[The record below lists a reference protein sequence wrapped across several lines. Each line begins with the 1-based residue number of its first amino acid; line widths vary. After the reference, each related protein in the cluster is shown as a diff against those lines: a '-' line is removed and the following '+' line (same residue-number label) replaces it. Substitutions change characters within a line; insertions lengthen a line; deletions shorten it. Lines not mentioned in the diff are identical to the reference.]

1 MKKNLKYF
9 ENELNRINKEFAEYK
24 KQHMEKPEIGKTVE
38 IAGMEW
44 MILDKTEKGY
54 FAVLNGFDGKERAF
68 DSDSN
73 NWISSKLREELNTKF
88 LKKIVD
94 ELGEDAVIG
103 FDRDLLSLDGQ
114 TEYGHCEDKISLL
127 TVDEYRKYRK
137 LLPNMPKW
145 WWLITPWSTP
155 VNDYNSTLAVVSPSA
170 MSAALT
176 TTTVTVFAQFV
187 SFLLQSLNWEVM
199 INGKRRF
206 KGNNKS

>member
-1 MKKNLKYF
+1 MNKNLKYF
-9 ENELNRINKEFAEYK
+9 ESELSRLSKEFADYK
-24 KQHMEKPEIGKTVE
+24 EKHISTPEIGKVIE
-38 IAGMEW
+38 LAGMEW

-54 FAVLNGFDGKERAF
+54 FAILNGFDGKERSF

-88 LKKIVD
+88 LKKISD

-137 LLPNMPKW
+137 FIPNMAEW
-145 WWLITPWSTP
+145 WWLLTPWSTP
-155 VNDYNSTLAVVSPSA
+155 ANGYSTTSTVVSPSGD
-170 MSAALT
+170 
-176 TTTVTVFAQFV
+176 
-187 SFLLQSLNWEVM
+187 FLYGDCFSGLVVRPACIFSSSIFEL
-199 INGKRRF
+199 G
-206 KGNNKS
+206 SDD

>member
-9 ENELNRINKEFAEYK
+9 ENELNRLNKEFVEYK

-54 FAVLNGFDGKERAF
+54 FSILNGFDGKERTF
-68 DSDSN
+68 DSNSN
-73 NWISSKLREELNTKF
+73 NWSLSKLREELNTKF
-88 LKKIVD
+88 LKKIAD
-94 ELGEDAVIG
+94 ELGEYAVVE

-137 LLPNMPKW
+137 LLPNMQKW

-155 VNDYNSTLAVVSPSA
+155 VNDYKSTLTVVSPSG
-170 MSAALT
+170 
-176 TTTVTVFAQFV
+176 FV
-187 SFLLQSLNWEVM
+187 VNFSYSLSYGVRPVCIFSSSIFESE
-199 INGKRRF
+199 NGE
-206 KGNNKS
+206 

>member
-24 KQHMEKPEIGKTVE
+24 KQHMKKPEIGKTVE

-54 FAVLNGFDGKERAF
+54 FAVLNGFDGKERVF

-94 ELGEDAVIG
+94 ELGEDAVIE

-114 TEYGHCEDKISLL
+114 TEYGHYKDKISLL

-155 VNDYNSTLAVVSPSA
+155 ANDYNSTLTVVSPSGNF
-170 MSAALT
+170 L
-176 TTTVTVFAQFV
+176 
-187 SFLLQSLNWEVM
+187 SFNCSGSIGVRPVCIFSSSIFELESDD
-199 INGKRRF
+199 
-206 KGNNKS
+206 

>member
-24 KQHMEKPEIGKTVE
+24 KQHMEKPGIGKTVE

-54 FAVLNGFDGKERAF
+54 FSVLNGFDGKERAF

-88 LKKIVD
+88 LKKIED

-155 VNDYNSTLAVVSPSA
+155 VNDYNSTLTVVSPSGLICC
-170 MSAALT
+170 S
-176 TTTVTVFAQFV
+176 
-187 SFLLQSLNWEVM
+187 SCYY
-199 INGKRRF
+199 RRGVRPVCIF
-206 KGNNKS
+206 SSSIFELGSDD

>member
-24 KQHMEKPEIGKTVE
+24 KQHMKKPEIGKTVE

-54 FAVLNGFDGKERAF
+54 FAVLNGFDGKERVF

-94 ELGEDAVIG
+94 ELGEDAVIE

-114 TEYGHCEDKISLL
+114 TEYGHYKDKISLL

-155 VNDYNSTLAVVSPSA
+155 ANDYNSTLTVGSPSG
-170 MSAALT
+170 
-176 TTTVTVFAQFV
+176 V
-187 SFLLQSLNWEVM
+187 
-199 INGKRRF
+199 INCLDYCRSGGVRPVCIF
-206 KGNNKS
+206 SSSIFELESDD

>member
-1 MKKNLKYF
+1 
-9 ENELNRINKEFAEYK
+9 
-24 KQHMEKPEIGKTVE
+24 MEKPEIGKTVE

-54 FAVLNGFDGKERAF
+54 FAILNGFDGKEITF
-68 DSDSN
+68 DSNSN
-73 NWISSKLREELNTKF
+73 NWLSSKLREELNTKF
-88 LKKIVD
+88 LKKIAD

-137 LLPNMPKW
+137 LLPNTENW

-155 VNDYNSTLAVVSPSA
+155 ANDFSSALAVVPPSGIIG
-170 MSAALT
+170 S
-176 TTTVTVFAQFV
+176 
-187 SFLLQSLNWEVM
+187 NYYGCG
-199 INGKRRF
+199 NGVRPACIFSSSIFESENDK
-206 KGNNKS
+206 

>member
-9 ENELNRINKEFAEYK
+9 ENELNCINKEFAEYK
-24 KQHMEKPEIGKTVE
+24 KQHMEKLEIGKTVE

-54 FAVLNGFDGKERAF
+54 FAILNSFDGEDRKF
-68 DSDSN
+68 DSESN
-73 NWISSKLREELNTKF
+73 NWIKSDLRKELNDSF
-88 LKKIVD
+88 LKKITD
-94 ELGEDAVIG
+94 ELGEDAVVE
-103 FDRDLLSLDGQ
+103 FDRNLLSLDGQ

-155 VNDYNSTLAVVSPSA
+155 VNDYNSTLAVVSPSG
-170 MSAALT
+170 
-176 TTTVTVFAQFV
+176 FIG
-187 SFLLQSLNWEVM
+187 SFDYNISDGVRPVCIFSSSIFESEND
-199 INGKRRF
+199 K
-206 KGNNKS
+206 

>member
-9 ENELNRINKEFAEYK
+9 ENELNRINKEFDEYK
-24 KQHMEKPEIGKTVE
+24 KQHMEKPEIGKTIE

-44 MILDKTEKGY
+44 MILKKTEKGY
-54 FAVLNGFDGKERAF
+54 FAVLNGFDGKERTF

-73 NWISSKLREELNTKF
+73 NWIESDLRKELNDSF
-88 LKKIVD
+88 LKKITE
-94 ELGEDAVIG
+94 ELGEDAVVE

-137 LLPNMPKW
+137 LLPNTNDW

-155 VNDYNSTLAVVSPSA
+155 ANGYISTLTVVSPSGY
-170 MSAALT
+170 
-176 TTTVTVFAQFV
+176 F
-187 SFLLQSLNWEVM
+187 
-199 INGKRRF
+199 
-206 KGNNKS
+206 NKNVYDDCGGVRPVCIFSSSIFESKNDK

>member
-24 KQHMEKPEIGKTVE
+24 KQHMEKSEIGKTVE

-155 VNDYNSTLAVVSPSA
+155 VNDYNSTLVVVSPSG
-170 MSAALT
+170 SIL
-176 TTTVTVFAQFV
+176 
-187 SFLLQSLNWEVM
+187 SFFYDISLDVRPVCIFSSSIFEL
-199 INGKRRF
+199 G
-206 KGNNKS
+206 SDD

>member
-88 LKKIVD
+88 LKKIAD

-114 TEYGHCEDKISLL
+114 TEYRHCEDKISLL

-145 WWLITPWSTP
+145 WWLLTPWSTP
-155 VNDYNSTLAVVSPSA
+155 ANGYSTKNTVVSPSG
-170 MSAALT
+170 
-176 TTTVTVFAQFV
+176 FV
-187 SFLLQSLNWEVM
+187 NYYYYCNSLGVRPVCIFSSSIFESEND
-199 INGKRRF
+199 K
-206 KGNNKS
+206 

>member
-38 IAGMEW
+38 IVGMEW

-54 FAVLNGFDGKERAF
+54 FAVLDGFDGKERTF

-73 NWISSKLREELNTKF
+73 NWISSELREELNTKF
-88 LKKIVD
+88 LKKISD
-94 ELGEDAVIG
+94 ELGEDAVIE

-114 TEYGHCEDKISLL
+114 TEYGHYKDKISLL

-155 VNDYNSTLAVVSPSA
+155 ANDYNSTLTVVSPSGCFDGYYYNC
-170 MSAALT
+170 SRGVRPVCIFSSSIFELE
-176 TTTVTVFAQFV
+176 
-187 SFLLQSLNWEVM
+187 SDD
-199 INGKRRF
+199 
-206 KGNNKS
+206 

>member
-24 KQHMEKPEIGKTVE
+24 KQHMEKPGIGKTVE

-54 FAVLNGFDGKERAF
+54 FSVLNGFDGKERAF

-88 LKKIVD
+88 LKKIED

-155 VNDYNSTLAVVSPSA
+155 VNDYNSTLTVVSPSGYFGGLGCDD
-170 MSAALT
+170 SVGVRPVCIFSSSIFELG
-176 TTTVTVFAQFV
+176 
-187 SFLLQSLNWEVM
+187 SDD
-199 INGKRRF
+199 
-206 KGNNKS
+206 

>member
-1 MKKNLKYF
+1 MKKSMKYF
-9 ENELNRINKEFAEYK
+9 ENELNRIYKEFAEYK

-54 FAVLNGFDGKERAF
+54 FAVLNGFDGKERTF

-88 LKKIVD
+88 LKKISD

-103 FDRDLLSLDGQ
+103 FDRDLLSMDGQ

-155 VNDYNSTLAVVSPSA
+155 VNDYNSTLAVVSPSG
-170 MSAALT
+170 LICRNGYII
-176 TTTVTVFAQFV
+176 
-187 SFLLQSLNWEVM
+187 SLGVRPVCIFSSSIFEL
-199 INGKRRF
+199 G
-206 KGNNKS
+206 SED

>member
-24 KQHMEKPEIGKTVE
+24 KQHMKKPEIGKTVE

-54 FAVLNGFDGKERAF
+54 FAVLNGFDGKERVF

-94 ELGEDAVIG
+94 ELGEDAVIE

-114 TEYGHCEDKISLL
+114 TEYGHYKDKISLL

-145 WWLITPWSTP
+145 WWLITPWSTSA
-155 VNDYNSTLAVVSPSA
+155 NDYNSTLTVVSPSGYIL
-170 MSAALT
+170 SSGYNCSYGVRPVCIFSSSIFELE
-176 TTTVTVFAQFV
+176 
-187 SFLLQSLNWEVM
+187 SDD
-199 INGKRRF
+199 
-206 KGNNKS
+206 

>member
-54 FAVLNGFDGKERAF
+54 FSILNGFDGKERTF

-73 NWISSKLREELNTKF
+73 NWISSNLRNELNTSF
-88 LKKIVD
+88 LKKITE
-94 ELGEDAVIG
+94 ELGEDTVVE

-114 TEYGHCEDKISLL
+114 TEYGHCKDKISLL

-137 LLPNMPKW
+137 LLPNMQKW

-155 VNDYNSTLAVVSPSA
+155 VNDYKSTLTVVSPSGCI
-170 MSAALT
+170 SRNNCND
-176 TTTVTVFAQFV
+176 
-187 SFLLQSLNWEVM
+187 S
-199 INGKRRF
+199 NGVRPVCIF
-206 KGNNKS
+206 SSSIFESENGE

>member
-24 KQHMEKPEIGKTVE
+24 KQHMEKPKIDKTVE

-54 FAVLNGFDGKERAF
+54 FAVLNGFDGKGRAF

-155 VNDYNSTLAVVSPSA
+155 VNDYNSTLTVVSPS
-170 MSAALT
+170 
-176 TTTVTVFAQFV
+176 
-187 SFLLQSLNWEVM
+187 SLICSSYCYNCLGVRPVCIFSSSIFEL
-199 INGKRRF
+199 G
-206 KGNNKS
+206 SDD

>member
-24 KQHMEKPEIGKTVE
+24 KQHMEKPGIGKTVE

-54 FAVLNGFDGKERAF
+54 FSVLNGFDGKERAF
-68 DSDSN
+68 DSYSN

-88 LKKIVD
+88 LKKIED

-155 VNDYNSTLAVVSPSA
+155 VNDYNSTLAVVSPSGGIDGYYYGGGLGVRPVCIF
-170 MSAALT
+170 SSSIFELG
-176 TTTVTVFAQFV
+176 
-187 SFLLQSLNWEVM
+187 SDD
-199 INGKRRF
+199 
-206 KGNNKS
+206 